1 MTSFTTEAFDS
12 LFQRM
17 RHDKELFDKYASF
30 YFLDGKSFKC
40 KTNQCRQYFVNDQY
54 LQFVFPLEPHLIFYS
69 ICFPFCCNFDAFL
82 KLQTMTQS
90 QLTFFAT
97 LLILR
102 CKNSSKHRES
112 SQITR
117 YKSLDC
123 LLYSAWRLCLILWN
137 FTAPPAIQQPL
148 DSLHSSVQQSAAKA
162 VKRHRVCKARNSKEF
177 HKFLYIVG

>member
-54 LQFVFPLEPHLIFYS
+54 LQFVFPLELHLIFYS

-90 QLTFFAT
+90 QLTFLAT
-97 LLILR
+97 LLCLR
-102 CKNSSKHRES
+102 WKNSSEQRGN

-117 YKSLDC
+117 YKNLGC
-123 LLYSAWRLCLILWN
+123 LLYGAWRLCLILWN
-137 FTAPPAIQQPL
+137 FTDPPAIQQPL
-148 DSLHSSVQQSAAKA
+148 DSLHSSVQHSSAKA
-162 VKRHRVCKARNSKEF
+162 VKRHRGCKARNSKEF